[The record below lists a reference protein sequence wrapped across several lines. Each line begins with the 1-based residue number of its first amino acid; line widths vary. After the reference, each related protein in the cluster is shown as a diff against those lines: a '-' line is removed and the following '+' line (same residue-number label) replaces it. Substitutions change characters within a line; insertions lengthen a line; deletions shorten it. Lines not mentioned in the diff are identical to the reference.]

1 MQVYSPLTGKQNCK
15 LIKRINTSEI
25 IEIYKKSFSMNV
37 SRFFTTETISLY
49 RCLDTEFEF
58 YYPFDS
64 EGDESYYSEL
74 GKLKWYYDN
83 DRWEHNKALEL
94 INQNDVLLEIGSG
107 GGAFL
112 SKLRKK
118 TNIDAIGLELSKNAI
133 KIAEE
138 KDIKLASEL
147 IQEHER
153 LNSNKYT
160 KVCSFQVLEHIAEP
174 YSFISSSVNC
184 LKEGGELIVGVPNN
198 DSFIK
203 NNIMNNRVLNMP
215 PHHMGLW
222 NVNSLKALE
231 SIFKIHLVAVNYEP
245 LSGPSEDI
253 YIWNKLNS
261 ILKIEFL
268 CKILW
273 KLKIQSL
280 VKKLIKILDIN
291 IKGSSMIAVFKK
303 I

>member
-1 MQVYSPLTGKQNCK
+1 
-15 LIKRINTSEI
+15 
-25 IEIYKKSFSMNV
+25 
-37 SRFFTTETISLY
+37 
-49 RCLDTEFEF
+49 
-58 YYPFDS
+58 
-64 EGDESYYSEL
+64 
-74 GKLKWYYDN
+74 
-83 DRWEHNKALEL
+83 
-94 INQNDVLLEIGSG
+94 
-107 GGAFL
+107 
-112 SKLRKK
+112 
-118 TNIDAIGLELSKNAI
+118 
-133 KIAEE
+133 
-138 KDIKLASEL
+138 
-147 IQEHER
+147 
-153 LNSNKYT
+153 
-160 KVCSFQVLEHIAEP
+160 
-174 YSFISSSVNC
+174 
-184 LKEGGELIVGVPNN
+184 
-198 DSFIK
+198 
-203 NNIMNNRVLNMP
+203 MP